1 MDRGYLQVY
10 TGCGKGKTTA
20 AFGLALRA
28 AGAGFKV
35 YIGQFVKDV
44 PDRGIALLKDRVPEI
59 FAEQYG
65 SGEGCYFGEG
75 RPDELDRSSAESGVA
90 KAMDTM
96 LSGKYDVVILDEITI
111 PVRYGV
117 LDESVLLEFADRRP
131 PSVELVM
138 TGRYAPQSLIDRA
151 DLVTEMGE
159 VKHYWRDGVAARE
172 GIED

>member
-1 MDRGYLQVY
+1 MRQGEDH
-10 TGCGKGKTTA
+10 CGV
-20 AFGLALRA
+20 R
-28 AGAGFKV
+28 AGAEGCRYRLQGLYRAIRQGCSRQGV
-35 YIGQFVKDV
+35 
-44 PDRGIALLKDRVPEI
+44 ALLEYRVPEI

-75 RPDELDRSSAESGVA
+75 RPDELDRSSAGSGVA
-90 KAMDTM
+90 KAMDAM
-96 LSGKYDVVILDEITI
+96 LSRKYDVVILDEITI